1 MGIPKRD
8 LLTPLVVESGK
19 NLRFCHLNGLLWIQF
34 IFSKSLCG
42 GFGFGGEL
50 WEGLC
55 VSQCHE
61 TGNSYIST
69 FGNLSENGGQLFN

>member
-42 GFGFGGEL
+42 GFGFGVSFGKV
-50 WEGLC
+50 C
-55 VSQCHE
+55 VLVSVMKQE
-61 TGNSYIST
+61 VL
-69 FGNLSENGGQLFN
+69 FGNLSQNGGQLFN